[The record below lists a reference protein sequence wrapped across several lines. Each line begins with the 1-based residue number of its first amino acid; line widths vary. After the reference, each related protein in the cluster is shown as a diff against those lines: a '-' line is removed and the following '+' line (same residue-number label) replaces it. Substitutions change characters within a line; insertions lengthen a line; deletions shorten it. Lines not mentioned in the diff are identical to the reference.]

1 MVASVAMGS
10 IAMGALV
17 ADTLGLPFVYVRGE
31 AKDHGLENVIE
42 GNFKPGQRVVLIED
56 LVSTGNNA
64 IKALHEM
71 QMAGGDVM
79 GMVTMFSYEF
89 EQAIATFNREGLEL
103 IALTN
108 YNAMIEAALA
118 SDRIKEEDVSRFDIW
133 HDDPASWTPAS
144 LELD

>member
-89 EQAIATFNREGLEL
+89 DQAIATFSREGLEL

-118 SDRIKEEDVSRFDIW
+118 SDRIKEEDVSRFDIL
-133 HDDPASWTPAS
+133 HDDPASWTPTS
-144 LELD
+144 LEVD